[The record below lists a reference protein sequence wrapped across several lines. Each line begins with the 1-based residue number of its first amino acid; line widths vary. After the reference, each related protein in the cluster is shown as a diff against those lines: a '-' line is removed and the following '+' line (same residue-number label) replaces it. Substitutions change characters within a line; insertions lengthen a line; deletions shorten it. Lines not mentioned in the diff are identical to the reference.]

1 MSKKSKKSKAFYKK
15 WWFKWPLRL
24 LFFAGLSL
32 AALYGS
38 IYFGFWGE
46 IPSENQLLNL
56 STNQATIMYDKN
68 EEVIGK
74 YYLTNRESIHY
85 DDLPSHLINALV
97 ATEDVR
103 FFSHSG
109 TDTKSLLRVFFKS
122 ILMKERSAGGGSTIT
137 QQLAKNLFP
146 RERHRYISLVVNK
159 IKEDIIARKLESV
172 YSKEEILTL
181 YLNTVP
187 FSGNTYGIESAARK
201 FFQVSTPDLNLLQAA
216 TLVGT
221 LKANHTYNPRLFPE
235 ASKQRRNVVIS
246 QMVKYDY
253 LTEEEGADA
262 MLQELSLNYQSYN
275 SSDGVAP
282 YFREQVLQL
291 VKKILEEEGIKK
303 KDGSTYAILQDG
315 LQIYTTLDAKM
326 QEYAESAMKAHLTRL
341 QRQFEQSYKS
351 NPPWSKSGKI
361 IQKEVKKLSIYK
373 KLKTEGLTHDEI
385 MDSLSKPK
393 ETAVFKWEGNEEV
406 PLSTLDSLAYFEKFL
421 NTGMISLDPHS
432 GAVLSYIGGIDYR
445 YFQYDHVSQSKR
457 QVGSVFKPFVYT
469 AALENGYEP
478 CDYFSVKEVKY
489 VDEKGWK
496 PSNSGHDEEEEE
508 GINYSMNAALSQS
521 LNTVAVKVLRETGIP
536 EVIQQVKKMGIDE
549 KLENK
554 PSIALGVSSIRMID
568 LAKAYSSF
576 LNNGSPVTPF
586 LVTSIRDKEGNII
599 YEHHAEKRAPEAMSE
614 KTRLQMLAMMRNVVN
629 KGTASRLRNVYR
641 LKNDFAGKTGTT
653 QNNADGWF
661 VGLLPDLVTITWVGN
676 DNQNIKFRSTAMGQG
691 ANSALP
697 IYAKMIQGMNKDARF
712 NALTKQRFNIPS
724 DIAESLAC
732 PPTSKDGFFKRLFNK
747 EKDEQN
753 FDKSKEKKKKKG
765 FFQRLFN

>member
-15 WWFKWPLRL
+15 WWFKWSLRL
-24 LFFAGLSL
+24 LLFAGFSF

-38 IYFGFWGE
+38 IFYGFWGE
-46 IPSENQLLNL
+46 IPSEKQLLNL
-56 STNQATIMYDKN
+56 SANQATIMYDKDDV
-68 EEVIGK
+68 VIGK
-74 YYLTNRESIHY
+74 YYLTNREPISY
-85 DDLPSHLINALV
+85 DDLPPHLINALV

-103 FFSHSG
+103 FFTHSG
-109 TDTKSLLRVFFKS
+109 TDSKSLLRVFFKS
-122 ILMKERSAGGGSTIT
+122 ILMKERSSGGGSTIT

-159 IKEDIIARKLESV
+159 IKEDIIARKLEKV

-201 FFQVSTPDLNLLQAA
+201 FFQVSTQDLNLLQSA

-221 LKANHTYNPRLFPE
+221 LKANHTYNPLLFPE
-235 ASKQRRNVVIS
+235 ASKQRRNVVLS
-246 QMVKYDY
+246 QMVKYEF
-253 LTEEEGADA
+253 LTEKEGEDA
-262 MLQELSLNYQSYN
+262 ILQELVLNYQSY
-275 SSDGVAP
+275 SSSAGVAP
-282 YFREQVLQL
+282 YFREQALRL
-291 VKKILEEEGIKK
+291 VKKILENEGIKK
-303 KDGSTYAILQDG
+303 ADGSAYDIFQDG

-326 QEYAESAMKAHLTRL
+326 QGYAESAMKEHLTNL
-341 QRQFEQSYKS
+341 QRQFESSYKT

-361 IQKEVKKLSIYK
+361 IQKEVKKLPIYK
-373 KLKTEGLTHDEI
+373 SLKKQGLTHDEI
-385 MDSLSKPK
+385 IDSLSKTK
-393 ETAVFKWEGNEEV
+393 ETDAFKWEGSETLA
-406 PLSTLDSLAYFEKFL
+406 LSTIDSLAYFEKFL
-421 NTGMISLDPHS
+421 NTGMLSIDPHS

-478 CDYFSVKEVKY
+478 CDYFSIKEVEY

-496 PSNSGHDEEEEE
+496 PSNSGHSEEEEE

-521 LNTVAVKVLRETGIP
+521 VNTVAVKVLRETGISN
-536 EVIQQVKKMGIDE
+536 VIQQVKKMGIDE

-554 PSIALGVSSIRMID
+554 PSIALGVSSIRIID

-576 LNNGSPVTPF
+576 LNKGRPITPF
-586 LVTSIRDKEGNII
+586 LVSAIRDNEGNII
-599 YEHHAEKRAPEAMSE
+599 YEHKKEEPAPEAMSE
-614 KTRLQMLAMMRNVVN
+614 KTRFQMLAMMRNVVN
-629 KGTASRLRNVYR
+629 NGTANRLRSVYR

-661 VGLLPDLVTITWVGN
+661 VGLLPNLVTITWVGN

-697 IYAKMIQGMNKDARF
+697 IYAKMIQSMNKDTQF
-712 NALTKQRFNIPS
+712 NALTQQRFKIPS
-724 DIAESLAC
+724 DIIESLAC

-753 FDKSKEKKKKKG
+753 FDKSKEKKKG
-765 FFQRLFN
+765 LFQRLFS